1 MREENVTHPN
11 QNFARF
17 FYSIKVTFTLFL
29 LFTLLFGFYVYTE
42 KQIDRAHELRLQSF
56 RLADELRQSSDDLT
70 RMVREYV
77 VTGNPLYKQH
87 YLEILDIRDGRKA
100 RPLNYHNVYW
110 DLVLSDNVRPRPN
123 GKEAPLIELMRQADF
138 TKEEFFKLAQAKI
151 NSDQLTKTEFR
162 AMALIESTHP
172 TSDKNYR
179 KALELVF
186 GASYSRAKA
195 DIMVPIGEFYELM
208 DTRTLEKVVT
218 AENTAT
224 LMRIIVIV
232 FGLLLI
238 FILLYASRA
247 LDNILGCSVDR
258 LYGYI
263 ARFGKGDFS
272 EVIKV
277 HHEGKN
283 SILDWLSQMQTN
295 LAKID
300 TQRNQAEEELK
311 QYQNQLEQLV
321 EERTLASLVAKNAF
335 IASMN
340 HELRTPLNAI
350 IGFSGVL
357 KKEMA
362 GTLNEKQKEYLSRIH
377 KAGKRLLSMI
387 SDVIDISELE
397 SGNIPVIA
405 EQFSLRTLL
414 EEVLEEE
421 AVRMV
426 KRGLQSRLEMEEEY
440 PIYTDRRRLK
450 QSIEN
455 YLSNAIKFSEKG
467 IITIRARQLNDWL
480 EVEISDE
487 GIGIDNQYF
496 DKLFQPFER
505 LESRLKVPAGG
516 AGLGLY
522 LTKKIVT
529 DLMKG
534 EVYFR
539 SEVEKGSTFG
549 LRIPRR
555 KKITIDGGAV
565 K

>member
-1 MREENVTHPN
+1 MREDNVTHPN

-272 EVIKV
+272 EVIEV

>member
-496 DKLFQPFER
+496 GATCKFNPLSKQPI
-505 LESRLKVPAGG
+505 
-516 AGLGLY
+516 LY
-522 LTKKIVT
+522 SSS
-529 DLMKG
+529 
-534 EVYFR
+534 F
-539 SEVEKGSTFG
+539 
-549 LRIPRR
+549 
-555 KKITIDGGAV
+555 
-565 K
+565 